1 MIPAED
7 SLAGGLLHGDAQ
19 GGSAVLRI
27 LLGSQLQ
34 RLRAAKGIDPEKAA
48 DAIDVTTAKVNAM
61 ERGQANL
68 KSSEVAKLLTLYEVR
83 DPQER
88 ATLLALAD
96 CATTPSWW
104 QRYADILP
112 DWFEGYVELEESA
125 SVIRSY
131 ELQFV
136 PGLLQTEDYA
146 RSVIQLCHGTSPSS
160 DVEQRTSMRLQR
172 QERLFS
178 PSAPRYWAVVDEAA
192 LRRPYGH
199 PKVLRDQISYL
210 LEISELPNVTL
221 QVMPFAYGGHPA
233 AGGAFTLLRFAAPDL
248 PDIVYLEQ
256 LHSAIYLDK
265 RDDTHRYL
273 EIFGQ
278 LCVQAPPPTATSGL
292 LTSLRDALD

>member
-7 SLAGGLLHGDAQ
+7 SVAAGLVHSDAQ

-34 RLRAAKGIDPEKAA
+34 RLRTAKGLSSEKAA
-48 DAIDVTTAKVNAM
+48 QAISMSPSKINGV
-61 ERGQANL
+61 EQGQL
-68 KSSEVAKLLTLYEVR
+68 RIRSSEVADLLTLYNVS

-96 CATTPSWW
+96 CANTPSWW
-104 QRYADILP
+104 QKYDDILP
-112 DWFEGYVELEESA
+112 SWFEGYVELEESA
-125 SVIRSY
+125 SVIRTY

-136 PGLLQTEDYA
+136 PGLLQTEEYA
-146 RSVIQLCHGTSPSS
+146 RAVIQLNHATSPSTE
-160 DVEQRTSMRLQR
+160 VEQRISMRMQR
-172 QERLFS
+172 QERLFT
-178 PSAPRYWAVVDEAA
+178 PDAPRYWAVVDEAA

-199 PKVLRDQISYL
+199 AKVLRDQINYL

-221 QVMPFAYGGHPA
+221 QVMPFAYGGHSA
-233 AGGAFTLLRFAAPDL
+233 AGGAFTILRFAAPDL

-256 LHSAIYLDK
+256 LHSAVYLDK

-273 EIFGQ
+273 EIMGQ
-278 LCVQAPPPTATSGL
+278 LCVQAPPPAATPGL
-292 LTSLRDALD
+292 LTSLRDALG